1 MTLTALILAGT
12 RHGQNDPVAKTAGV
26 PYKALAEINGTPMI
40 RRVITALKESGNID
54 KITVS
59 TPDDLPLNKDIQR
72 ISCAKSPARSVLN
85 FLDTIDENTPFLL
98 TTADHALLSPAII
111 KSFLNKYD
119 TNRFDIGAAMLPLD
133 ILTQKYP
140 AMRRTRLKFKDG
152 SYKAC
157 NLFIFRNKAAAQN
170 ILQFWLN
177 IEAQRKN
184 PWKMIRALGPAPL
197 LRYLTEQLSLQDA
210 LSHLGRK
217 TQTTPQAIMLDIPEA
232 AIDIDNPAD
241 LEFVRNLIKNEKI

>member
-59 TPDDLPLNKDIQR
+59 APDDLPLNKDIQR

-119 TNRFDIGAAMLPLD
+119 PNRFDTGAAMLPLD

-152 SYKAC
+152 GYKAC

-197 LRYLTEQLSLQDA
+197 LRYLTGQLSLQDA
-210 LSHLGRK
+210 LNHLGRK
-217 TQTTPQAIMLDIPEA
+217 TQTAPQAIMLDIPEA
-232 AIDIDNPAD
+232 AIDVDSPAD